1 MIGSEEGMVPGT
13 SEVLGYILVAADNVK
28 IGLDDRVNLG
38 SLTGSHEGSNIG
50 IPKGAWLGVTI

>member
-1 MIGSEEGMVPGT
+1 M
-13 SEVLGYILVAADNVK
+13 LGYILVASDNVK
-28 IGLDDRVNLG
+28 FGLDDRAELV